1 MNREMKI
8 QIRDT
13 WCRGIARSNGN
24 PATWLTVVRHAAM
37 ALGLDVTRC
46 IPLGVSLQLVAD
58 EVIGEAEKQGR
69 SDEQIRA
76 ALIWREP

>member
-1 MNREMKI
+1 MKT

-13 WCRGIARSNGN
+13 WCRGIARANEN
-24 PATWLTVVRHAAM
+24 PATWLNVVRHACLT
-37 ALGLDVTRC
+37 LGLDVTRC
-46 IPLGVSLQLVAD
+46 IPLGVSLQVIAD

-69 SDEQIRA
+69 SDEQIRS